1 MLRNSLFVLVF
12 LVGCQVTYAQSFAF
26 GVKGG
31 LTIGTQE
38 WGNRLERDALFRYH
52 GIAFIETLPDGN
64 DFALLA
70 QAGYHVK
77 GSSIRTNFFTTTGD
91 RRQLVTPFEF
101 KNISLTLGGKKKYAV
116 GQGDTR
122 LFYMFGIR
130 GEYTVDTELGP
141 QDLIEDN
148 PYLAQ
153 IYPFEGFVNDFTYG
167 ATVGGG
173 IEVPLSDLVGMS
185 LEFTVNPD
193 FSFQYNQPQIDNV
206 IDPNPNATRP
216 TFTIPER
223 QIRNLSFE
231 VTAGFRFLRIVEYI
245 D

>member
-1 MLRNSLFVLVF
+1 MLRSYLFTITL
-12 LVGCQVTYAQSFAF
+12 LIGCQVVDAQSFAF

-31 LTIGTQE
+31 LTIGTQQ
-38 WGNRLERDALFRYH
+38 WGNSFERDALFRYH

-64 DFALLA
+64 DFAILA

-77 GSSIRTNFFTTTGD
+77 GSSIRTNFFTTAGD

-101 KNISLTLGGKKKYAV
+101 NNISLTLGGKKKYDV
-116 GQGDTR
+116 GRGNMR
-122 LFYMFGIR
+122 LFYMFGVR
-130 GEYTVDTELGP
+130 GEYTVRTNLGP

-148 PYLAQ
+148 PYLAR
-153 IYPFEGFVNDFTYG
+153 IYPFEGFVNKFTYG

-173 IEVPLSDLVGMS
+173 VEVPLGDLVGMS

-193 FSFQYNQPQIDNV
+193 FSNQYNQPQIDNV

-223 QIRNLSFE
+223 QIRNLTFE